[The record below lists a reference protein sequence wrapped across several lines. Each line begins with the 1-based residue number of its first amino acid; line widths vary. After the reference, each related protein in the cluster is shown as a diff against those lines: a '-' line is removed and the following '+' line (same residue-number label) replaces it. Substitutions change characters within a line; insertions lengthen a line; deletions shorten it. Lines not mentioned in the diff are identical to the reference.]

1 MREET
6 TAVIVP
12 RQLDEKSRVKIILPS
27 SSLRATFGLG
37 RAYAR
42 GYSLLEKH
50 LTVENSKHWRNDYQR
65 FAATDEERAA
75 EFDEAFRSGKW
86 HAVIAGH
93 GGYGC
98 LRILPAVDFETIR
111 QRPKLLLGFSDTT
124 ILQLAIYCRTGMVSL
139 SSPVVAS
146 LNNDNI
152 QRLLPLLLG
161 DSAGF
166 DLIPPANKKR
176 VEVLQSGKAEGVL
189 LGGNLYSMV
198 QLIGAGYM
206 PRFDNAIFFVEDV
219 NETVDSI
226 DSFLHHLKLAGLLY
240 RITGVV
246 IGDLSLRRNHLFTNQ
261 SKWRN
266 LLRQRIASIFR
277 KEIPVIS
284 GVDYGHISKSIT
296 MPIGVRAELDTE
308 SRSLTLL
315 ESVTHA

>member
-1 MREET
+1 
-6 TAVIVP
+6 VIVP
-12 RQLDEKSRVKIILPS
+12 KRLGEKSCIKVVMPS
-27 SSLRATFGLG
+27 SSLRTTFGFR

-42 GYSLLEKH
+42 GYGLLEKH
-50 LTVENSKHWRNDYQR
+50 FSVENSEFWQTDYQR

-75 EFDEAFRSGKW
+75 EFNEAFRSGKW
-86 HAVIAGH
+86 HGVIAGR

-98 LRILPAVDFETIR
+98 LRMLPAVDFETIK
-111 QRPKLLLGFSDTT
+111 QRPKLLLGFSDIT
-124 ILQLAIYCRTGMVSL
+124 ILQLALYCKTGLVSL

-146 LNNDNI
+146 LNSDNI

-166 DLIPPANKKR
+166 DLIPSASKKR
-176 VEVLQSGKAEGVL
+176 IEVLQPGKAEGIL
-189 LGGNLYSMV
+189 LGGNLFSMV

-206 PRFDNAIFFVEDV
+206 PRLDNAIFFVEDV
-219 NETVDSI
+219 NETVDSV

-240 RITGVV
+240 KITGVV
-246 IGDLSLRRNHLFTNQ
+246 IGDLSLRRKHIFTHQ

-277 KEIPVIS
+277 KEIPVIA
-284 GVDYGHISKSIT
+284 GVDYGHVGNSIT
-296 MPIGVRAELDTE
+296 IPIGVRAELDTE